1 MRWRDLLRRPQRPV
15 VLWFSWSSVL
25 LLFTVCE
32 PTFAKWPNS
41 VNSFCE
47 KILNARNPRLS
58 HPGGHPSG
66 SPVVFPGIVPPSFG
80 AQIRMVIRIGLEARP
95 HQADRTIHGKQIVRP
110 HNNFIAN
117 NLRQHRRPF
126 YQHSASRSNHPTPEQ
141 QSSYSFCATHVLKH
155 GACRKSSRFPRK
167 RLGLPPDSADG
178 KSSRPEP
185 AAGYGAG
192 TELKGPQEDP
202 PPPTGCRKM
211 GSGQCLF
218 RVRPGCGRLGSAA
231 SHLNTSGLLASG
243 GPLLRSTILRHQP
256 VCRTLAVFCI
266 SPGYCTKSRFDCAA
280 PHPPL
285 AIPHEQ

>member
-1 MRWRDLLRRPQRPV
+1 

-80 AQIRMVIRIGLEARP
+80 AQIRMLIRTGLEARP
-95 HQADRTIHGKQIVRP
+95 HQADRTIHGKRIVRP

-126 YQHSASRSNHPTPEQ
+126 YQHSASRSNHSTPEH
-141 QSSYSFCATHVLKH
+141 QSSYSFCATHVLRH
-155 GACRKSSRFPRK
+155 GTCRKSSRFPRK

-211 GSGQCLF
+211 GSGHFLF
-218 RVRPGCGRLGSAA
+218 PARPGFRRLGSAA
-231 SHLNTSGLLASG
+231 LPPKHSGAAGLRRPLAPFDHTAAPTRVPNAGRLLHQ
-243 GPLLRSTILRHQP
+243 PRLLRKKPFRLRRAP
-256 VCRTLAVFCI
+256 
-266 SPGYCTKSRFDCAA
+266 PPSR
-280 PHPPL
+280 HSG
-285 AIPHEQ
+285 